1 MTKEGVSIREYPSAV
16 RSFAV
21 TSVGIGGE
29 SAVRYEDG
37 TLMVGPER
45 IGPSVALGALSLH

>member
-37 TLMVGPER
+37 NLWSDLKGL
-45 IGPSVALGALSLH
+45 AHLLHWAALSLH